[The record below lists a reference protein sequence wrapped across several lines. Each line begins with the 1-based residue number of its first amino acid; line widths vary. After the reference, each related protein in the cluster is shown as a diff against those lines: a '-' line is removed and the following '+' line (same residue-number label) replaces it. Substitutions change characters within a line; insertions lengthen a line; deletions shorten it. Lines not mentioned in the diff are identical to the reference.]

1 MVSLLITTDW
11 QWKILGFARTWRAK
25 RDSYTLE
32 VTHCPQNAADWQPSA
47 LAGSSERDG
56 RVVGSLAAVLEYVLD
71 PSQMILAFDDL
82 SVFARFAMP

>member
-32 VTHCPQNAADWQPSA
+32 VTHCHQNAADWQPSA

-71 PSQMILAFDDL
+71 PS
-82 SVFARFAMP
+82 